1 MHLYDSFTFYN
12 ELTLLRLRL
21 ETLSP
26 HIERFVLVEA
36 TKTFT
41 GKPKPLVFE
50 ANRHLFTPWL
60 NKIVHVVVDD
70 MPDEGDAWAREI
82 HQRNAIAR
90 GLPSARQE
98 DIIMVSDVDEIPAP
112 DALGLISSVKPTLF
126 GMRMFYYFF
135 NLELIHTQTY
145 IDRAKAAAFTAN
157 AWVGTKA
164 VPYRLF
170 RTAQALRMTKART
183 YPWYRIDRKNPLI
196 LENAGWHF
204 SYLAPVSGI
213 MEKIA
218 NFSHQELN
226 IAAINNAGTIEQE
239 IGRLIAGEEVSFGA
253 VGRYHGRPV
262 RIDQS
267 FPEALQDPDEACQ
280 AFILDV

>member
-1 MHLYDSFTFYN
+1 MRLYDCFTFYN

-21 ETLSP
+21 ETLGA
-26 HIERFVLVEA
+26 HVDRFVLVEA
-36 TKTFT
+36 TKTFS

-50 ANRHLFTPWL
+50 RNRHLFTPWL
-60 NKIVHVVVDD
+60 DKIEHVVVDD
-70 MPDEGDAWAREI
+70 MPDAGDAWAREAY
-82 HQRNAIAR
+82 QRNAMAR
-90 GLPSARQE
+90 GLPSARHE

-112 DALGLISSVKPTLF
+112 DALRSISPVKPTLF

-135 NLELIHTQTY
+135 NLELIHTKAY
-145 IDRAKAAAFTAN
+145 MNRAKAAAFTAN

-164 VPYRLF
+164 LPFHLF
-170 RTAQALRMTKART
+170 TSAQALRMTKART

-218 NFSHQELN
+218 SFSHQELN
-226 IAAINNAGTIEQE
+226 IAAINNAGTIEEE
-239 IGRLIAGEEVSFGA
+239 IRRLIQGGTVSFGA

-262 RIDQS
+262 RIDRT
-267 FPEALQDPDEACQ
+267 FPGALQDPDEACQ